1 MQKRTNPLALKGEK
15 MESDIRKGV
24 GNASVTSASA
34 SRRAMDY
41 EPRLGK
47 TATVVPHT
55 EKPAAPPVSV
65 YKTEGFSTAKS
76 VKMASGATITYEA
89 TSKGV
94 VATRVECV
102 EPEPTDTW
110 IEEVV
115 EEETEIVVEEV
126 VEPEAE
132 EEIVEEL
139 VQKQEEPVTSPM
151 AAPAPAADMVI
162 EDEEEFPTLD
172 DFKASVRFS
181 IRGQNSRKLIV
192 GKVSRD
198 VLRLAQLMHPDE
210 KISTIVEN
218 ALLTRI
224 FLENPE
230 AFDAMAVVIE
240 ENGGR
245 IKC

>member
-15 MESDIRKGV
+15 AELEIRKGV
-24 GNASVTSASA
+24 GTQEAPKVTTKKAAEKAPKAESIALVT
-34 SRRAMDY
+34 
-41 EPRLGK
+41 PR
-47 TATVVPHT
+47 V
-55 EKPAAPPVSV
+55 EKPVTAPV
-65 YKTEGFSTAKS
+65 YKAGDFSTAKS

-94 VATRVECV
+94 VATRVEAV
-102 EPEPTDTW
+102 EPEPTDNWLDDALVEETEVLVDEV
-110 IEEVV
+110 IESEEELTEEVV
-115 EEETEIVVEEV
+115 SEALEEV
-126 VEPEAE
+126 
-132 EEIVEEL
+132 
-139 VQKQEEPVTSPM
+139 
-151 AAPAPAADMVI
+151 PAPTEVI
-162 EDEEEFPTLD
+162 EDVEEFPTLE
-172 DFKASVRFS
+172 DFKMSVRFS
-181 IRGQNSRKLIV
+181 IRGKNSRKLVV

-210 KISTIVEN
+210 KLSTIVEN

>member
-15 MESDIRKGV
+15 TESDIRKGV

-41 EPRLGK
+41 EPRLSK

-55 EKPAAPPVSV
+55 EKPAAPSV

-102 EPEPTDTW
+102 EPEPADTW
-110 IEEVV
+110 IEEIVA
-115 EEETEIVVEEV
+115 EEPEIVLEEV
-126 VEPEAE
+126 AEPAQE
-132 EEIVEEL
+132 ENIEEL
-139 VQKQEEPVTSPM
+139 VQMQEEAEPAPEVAP
-151 AAPAPAADMVI
+151 APAPAADMVI

-172 DFKASVRFS
+172 DFKAAVRFS

>member
-1 MQKRTNPLALKGEK
+1 MQKRTNPLALKGERA
-15 MESDIRKGV
+15 ETDIRQET
-24 GNASVTSASA
+24 SVKVAA
-34 SRRAMDY
+34 
-41 EPRLGK
+41 
-47 TATVVPHT
+47 TAPSPKKVT
-55 EKPAAPPVSV
+55 EHAPKQQPAVAPVIRTDKPVSAPA
-65 YKTEGFSTAKS
+65 KPGDFSTAKS
-76 VKMASGATITYEA
+76 VKTASGATITYSA

-94 VATRVECV
+94 VATRVETV
-102 EPEPTDTW
+102 EPEPMDNWMDDVAVEEPEVLEEDILVDEEVVT
-110 IEEVV
+110 EEVV
-115 EEETEIVVEEV
+115 EV
-126 VEPEAE
+126 A
-132 EEIVEEL
+132 
-139 VQKQEEPVTSPM
+139 QENTPVAS
-151 AAPAPAADMVI
+151 DFI

-172 DFKASVRFS
+172 DFKMSVRFS
-181 IRGQNSRKLIV
+181 IRGKNSRKLIL

-198 VLRLAQLMHPDE
+198 VLRLAQLLHPDE